1 MFLCHRLPPL
11 RQFPSLLSSFRR
23 DRGQLQLTTARVGGR
38 ACPLSF
44 FSASAYLGESKHR
57 MKPPGLRLA
66 ERAAPPGQWFRASVS
81 DPKLGIITVRSAPAR
96 PVSWPAQPARLAGRS
111 IAYPH
116 WRPRSRTAPIA
127 AQLARGSGGW
137 APQRL
142 HGSGGRQRQSTALQQ
157 RTSGGQLTYRPATTT
172 ARRPIPV
179 CQALARAK
187 ISKAGSFL
195 PKSEWRHASTRAPK
209 GHPRPPRPRE
219 AEPWTAA
226 EAQPARQA
234 TGDGLPLVPCAGTSA
249 GRQAHLPGPP
259 GPQSM
264 VAGADAASGA
274 CCWRLGAGGSNIDL
288 RQRRRRRG

>member
-1 MFLCHRLPPL
+1 
-11 RQFPSLLSSFRR
+11 
-23 DRGQLQLTTARVGGR
+23 
-38 ACPLSF
+38 
-44 FSASAYLGESKHR
+44 

-111 IAYPH
+111 MAYPH
-116 WRPRSRTAPIA
+116 WSPRSRAVPMA

-142 HGSGGRQRQSTALQQ
+142 HGSGGRQRQSTAPQQ
-157 RTSGGQLTYRPATTT
+157 RTSGGQLTYRPATAP

-226 EAQPARQA
+226 EAQPARQSVPKGRGERKLFESHQA
-234 TGDGLPLVPCAGTSA
+234 ARAAQAMCAVTALLAELPIEAADRVLGDDSKRQVPSA
-249 GRQAHLPGPP
+249 
-259 GPQSM
+259 
-264 VAGADAASGA
+264 
-274 CCWRLGAGGSNIDL
+274 
-288 RQRRRRRG
+288 RRRREREAAPRARGSPSPEESRPEGRQGKEGPAMLAPAPGRG